1 MKKEGQNCQAGLV
14 YQSVKN
20 FHPLERQPAI
30 ILQTSQIITLYE
42 RWHKTILFHHQAS
55 LSMQNT
61 EQICSSK
68 ISSVKQNNSLM
79 KCVKVLTRWKVILQ
93 KQGMVFKFW
102 TQSFWLKHAHCQ
114 VKVYLSHPFFCLKGL
129 TNFYYSLTERGVD
142 ILNNPLVAIVTW
154 SVFGL
159 FLEIVTIAS
168 LISRESICLS
178 TENQRNDLKS
188 DWEK

>member
-114 VKVYLSHPFFCLKGL
+114 VWCGWHDNTPFVSFFNSELSFNQQPLHVGD
-129 TNFYYSLTERGVD
+129 TE
-142 ILNNPLVAIVTW
+142 
-154 SVFGL
+154 S
-159 FLEIVTIAS
+159 
-168 LISRESICLS
+168 
-178 TENQRNDLKS
+178 
-188 DWEK
+188 